1 MDSKIQHCDK
11 IVNIQIFYN
20 IFELERSDDNSYNI
34 GTKRKGVIEMLEV
47 TQENFEK
54 EVLKSDKAV
63 LVDFW
68 APWCMPCKIIAPA
81 VEKISEEM
89 KSEVKVMKSNV
100 DDVPEIATEL
110 SILNIPTLLLFKDGK
125 EIARMIGVNSK
136 EAIENKIRSLIG

>member
-1 MDSKIQHCDK
+1 M
-11 IVNIQIFYN
+11 
-20 IFELERSDDNSYNI
+20 
-34 GTKRKGVIEMLEV
+34 IEMLEV
-47 TQENFEK
+47 TRENFEK
-54 EVLKSDKAV
+54 EVLNSDKAV

-89 KSEVKVMKSNV
+89 KAEVKVMKSNV
-100 DDVPEIATEL
+100 DEAPEVATEM

>member
-1 MDSKIQHCDK
+1 
-11 IVNIQIFYN
+11 
-20 IFELERSDDNSYNI
+20 
-34 GTKRKGVIEMLEV
+34 MLEV

-54 EVLKSDKAV
+54 EVIESDRPV

-89 KSEVKVMKSNV
+89 GSEVKVVKANV
-100 DDVPEIATEL
+100 DESPEIATEM
-110 SILNIPTLLLFKDGK
+110 SIMNIPTLLLFKDGK

-136 EAIENKIRSLIG
+136 EAIENKIKSLI